1 MTSGSVPRYDRKG
14 AQLLALLLAGGA
26 PGDAGRIR
34 RRLGEAEPRFLTW
47 VPLTTEARAKAAG
60 DPDVR
65 VRRALARAEG
75 LTVDDLVAL
84 LERPDPVV
92 DQCVYEH
99 AEARPWMRRLILS
112 PGRHPEP
119 TALAALQ
126 TRIRAT
132 TQEAPALP
140 HFVGAAVVS
149 EVPELVE
156 HALRACG
163 RALTTAEQLR
173 AVLQLFSYP
182 ERLRALL
189 APATGQATGPAAGLH
204 PAVADIA
211 RSALDTDSETDGK
224 TGGDR
229 LRAAVAT
236 AEGPEG
242 MVAGLRAGEAEPA
255 WRRTVAWDAIVTAHQ
270 SAPLPEPVVR
280 VLAAHPGCS
289 EQLLADLYR
298 THPVVVA
305 EAAPSSPALLRVAA
319 RTPGHPEL
327 LTIAAGL
334 GPSDDHAGL
343 TTLVLDT
350 VAPARTA
357 AQALRELGPT
367 APLRTLVH
375 RRLGADPRRWA
386 TLRTSLSRY
395 KGTLADLL
403 SGIADGTVPE
413 PAPSVTPPALTKP
426 YRFLLYATEPDDLR
440 ELLPHLPDELLHAL
454 LGKGSLPAH
463 ALDTALAASDPRAR
477 ATIGGN
483 ITLGIRDLRRLTEC
497 DEPTVNAAV
506 YRNQKA
512 TLSLRR
518 AIASGVPRTPGRTEL
533 VPLDAELRT
542 ELLATEDRFRRSP
555 LITSGDPELVLH
567 SWGSGDWR
575 ASDRACRFSV
585 VRVWERGGPDAVR
598 RLLDLPADAHPSS
611 VLSKA
616 AAALEHP
623 DGLERLRDGLEL
635 HGDPDALPYEDP
647 DALPAVFA
655 APRGRNATR
664 RLMREIVHEPYVY
677 DFPRLIAAHHEHTF
691 EPEPIEE
698 LLRHEDVD
706 EAIRQALTTRAS
718 TLESEPIDHLRAEPY
733 DVNLHGWFVETV
745 ERGVLGPERLVDTAQ
760 PAAVALMY
768 LGHDAVG
775 VRAHRHAVDLVRE
788 HLAGHPEAW
797 VIALNL
803 VGTFVGSLAELITT
817 AANVAGPRPGA
828 EELARL
834 DANARTTDAP
844 APARTPAPALTHA
857 EQRERERILDPHA
870 ALASAHLLRTLVAG
884 APLPTD
890 PAVLDVLAAT
900 LTSDVPGLS
909 HPDWLVE
916 ACDRHASPDT
926 RRRLAETMT
935 ERSGKPDLLACR
947 QGIVAPSEMVARTP
961 VREMSPLPGDW
972 FTRQV
977 PAEAAVRAAR
987 RLVADRLGT
996 DPERWL
1002 RALAAMDTADWAERP
1017 FTDLLDHGSAD
1028 AVPTVPTVLTPAGA
1042 GLLLHA
1048 GTDALAAVLPRLDA
1062 QATLTLTERARATHY
1077 LPDPFLD
1084 HLFTHDDRAALLVL
1098 ARSSRRRDLNLRLL
1112 TVDDPTIN
1120 ATLYGDRYNS
1130 SSTVEIRR
1138 IVLSRRP
1145 QGRTADGPDDLLP
1158 LAPELRERLLK
1169 TAYFDKRSAKYHR
1182 VQVEAAD
1189 LELVEHA
1196 LTSWGKRVPLPDH
1209 LLAAR
1214 NTLRH
1219 GGPDRLRSL
1228 IDRGLLSVGAAKV
1241 ATKALS
1247 APDPDAV
1254 LTARLD
1260 KELST
1265 ERLVAKLRTCGEYE
1279 HEEILDL
1286 PYTRDWDV
1294 LIQAHGQEPFR
1305 SRVWATIARLPDAPD
1320 ELAPAAFE
1328 YWSNF
1333 IDRTL
1338 TDRGPSWARAAIGN
1352 IPNLSLQREEWAAVL
1367 DALLERGLLSGK
1379 EFVHGGAM
1387 ANRML
1392 HYLAEASV
1400 RQEVPTTLQTAVQDA
1415 TSELAALAGKLLGT
1429 DDEAWQRLFA
1439 ALTGKDPYWPM
1450 PDSRTTPA
1458 ALLHHASRTP
1468 LVDPCP

>member
-1 MTSGSVPRYDRKG
+1 MTSGSVTRYGRNG
-14 AQLLALLLAGGA
+14 AQLLALLLAGAA
-26 PGDAGRIR
+26 PGDAGRVR
-34 RRLGEAEPRFLTW
+34 RRLGEEEPRYLTW
-47 VPLTTEARAKAAG
+47 VPLTAEARAQAAG

-75 LTVDDLVAL
+75 LSVDDLAAL
-84 LERPDPVV
+84 LDRPDPVV

-99 AEARPWMRRLILS
+99 AGARPWMRRLILS

-119 TALAALQ
+119 TALASLL

-132 TQEAPALP
+132 SQEAPALP

-149 EVPELVE
+149 EAPELAE
-156 HALRACG
+156 HALRTCG

-173 AVLQLFSYP
+173 AVLGLFSHP
-182 ERLRALL
+182 DRLRALL
-189 APATGQATGPAAGLH
+189 APATGPAPLH
-204 PAVADIA
+204 PAVAEIA
-211 RSALDTDSETDGK
+211 HRALEADGDTGGGGGGGGDTDGG

-229 LRAAVAT
+229 LRAAVAI
-236 AEGPEG
+236 AEGSEG
-242 MVAGLRAGEAEPA
+242 LVAGLRAGEAEPA
-255 WRRTVAWDAIVTAHQ
+255 WRRTVDWDAIVTAHQ
-270 SAPLPEPVVR
+270 TAPLPEPAVR
-280 VLAAHPGCS
+280 VLAAHPDCP
-289 EQLLADLYR
+289 EHLLADLYR
-298 THPVVVA
+298 THPTVVA
-305 EAAPSSPALLRVAA
+305 EAAPPCPALLRVAVH
-319 RTPGHPEL
+319 TPGHPEL
-327 LTIAAGL
+327 LRIAAGL
-334 GPSDDHAGL
+334 GPSSDQPDLSAV
-343 TTLVLDT
+343 VLDT

-357 AQALRELGPT
+357 ARALLELGPT
-367 APLRTLVH
+367 APLRILLH
-375 RRLGADPRRWA
+375 RQLGADPQRWA

-395 KGTLADLL
+395 KGTLARLL
-403 SGIADGTVPE
+403 AGIADGTVPE
-413 PAPSVTPPALTKP
+413 PGPTVTPPALTKP
-426 YRFLLYATEPDDLR
+426 YRFLLYAAEPDDLR
-440 ELLPHLPDELLHAL
+440 GLLPHLPDELLHAL
-454 LGKGSLPAH
+454 LGKGALPAH
-463 ALDTALAASDPRAR
+463 ALDTALAASGPRVR
-477 ATIGGN
+477 AALGRN

-518 AIASGVPRTPGRTEL
+518 AIASGVPCTPGRVEL
-533 VPLDAELRT
+533 VPFDAALRT

-567 SWGSGDWR
+567 SWGWW
-575 ASDRACRFSV
+575 ASDEARHFSV
-585 VRVWERGGPDAVR
+585 VRVWERGGPDTVR
-598 RLLDLPADAHPSS
+598 RLLDLVPDADPSS
-611 VLSKA
+611 VLAKA

-623 DGLERLRDGLEL
+623 DGLDRFREGLE
-635 HGDPDALPYEDP
+635 PYEDP
-647 DALPAVFA
+647 EALPQVFA
-655 APRGRNATR
+655 TPRGRNATR

-677 DFPRLIAAHHEHTF
+677 DFPCLIAAHHEHTF

-718 TLESEPIDHLRAEPY
+718 ALDAEPVDHLRSTAY
-733 DVNLHGWFVETV
+733 DAGLHGWFVATV
-745 ERGVLGPERLVDTAQ
+745 ERGLLGPERLVDTAQ
-760 PAAVALMY
+760 PAAAALPY
-768 LGHDAVG
+768 LGHVG
-775 VRAHRHAVDLVRE
+775 ARARGHAVDLVRE

-803 VGTFVGSLAELITT
+803 VGTFAGSLAELITT
-817 AANVAGPRPGA
+817 AASVAGPRPDA

-844 APARTPAPALTHA
+844 DPAEAPVPALTHA
-857 EQRERERILDPHA
+857 EQREREKVLDPHA

-890 PAVLDVLAAT
+890 PSVLDVLAAT
-900 LTSDVPGLS
+900 HMTDFPGPS

-926 RRRLAETMT
+926 RRRLVKQTT
-935 ERSGKPDLLACR
+935 DGHGKPDLLACR
-947 QGIVAPSEMVARTP
+947 QGLVAPSEMVARTP
-961 VREMSPLPGDW
+961 AREMSPLPRDW
-972 FTRQV
+972 FTRDV
-977 PAEAAVRAAR
+977 PAEAAVSAAR

-1002 RALAAMDTADWAERP
+1002 RALAAMDTDWADRP
-1017 FTDLLDHGSAD
+1017 FVELLEHGSAD
-1028 AVPTVPTVLTPAGA
+1028 TVPTTVLTPAGA

-1062 QATLTLTERARATHY
+1062 QATLTLTERACATSH
-1077 LPDPFLD
+1077 LPDALLD

-1098 ARSSRRRDLNLRLL
+1098 ARSSRHRELHLRLL
-1112 TVDDPTIN
+1112 AVDDPTIN
-1120 ATLYGDRYNS
+1120 ATLFGAAHSS

-1138 IVLSRRP
+1138 IILSRLP
-1145 QGRTADGPDDLLP
+1145 QGRAADGPDDLLP
-1158 LAPELRERLLK
+1158 LAPELRERLLGRP
-1169 TAYFDKRSAKYHR
+1169 YFDKRSAEYHR
-1182 VQVEAAD
+1182 VLVEAAD
-1189 LELVEHA
+1189 PELVEHA
-1196 LTSWGKRVPLPDH
+1196 LASWGKRLPLPDH

-1247 APDPDAV
+1247 APDPVAV
-1254 LTARLD
+1254 LTTRLD

-1265 ERLVAKLRTCGEYE
+1265 ERLVAKLRTCGEYD
-1279 HEEILDL
+1279 HEEILAL

-1294 LIQAHGQEPFR
+1294 LIRAHEQDPFR
-1305 SRVWATIARLPDAPD
+1305 SRVWGTIARLPDAPD

-1328 YWSNF
+1328 YWSCF

-1352 IPNLSLQREEWAAVL
+1352 IPNLSLQRKEWAAVL
-1367 DALLERGLLSGK
+1367 DALLERGLLSG
-1379 EFVHGGAM
+1379 EEIIHGGAM

-1392 HYLAEASV
+1392 HYLAEVSV
-1400 RQEVPTTLQTAVQDA
+1400 RQEVPTALQAAVQDA
-1415 TSELAALAGKLLGT
+1415 TNELAVLAGKLLGT

-1439 ALTGKDPYWPM
+1439 ALTGKDPHWPI

-1468 LVDPCP
+1468 LVQR

>member
-1 MTSGSVPRYDRKG
+1 MTSGAVPRYDRKG
-14 AQLLALLLAGGA
+14 AQLLALLLAGA
-26 PGDAGRIR
+26 DPGDAGRVR
-34 RRLGEAEPRFLTW
+34 RRLGEEEPRYLTW
-47 VPLTTEARAKAAG
+47 VPLTAAARAKAAG

-75 LTVDDLVAL
+75 LTIDDLAAL
-84 LERPDPVV
+84 LDRPDPVV

-119 TALAALQ
+119 TALAALL

-132 TQEAPALP
+132 TQEASALP

-149 EVPELVE
+149 EAPELAE
-156 HALRACG
+156 HALRTCG

-173 AVLQLFSYP
+173 AVLRLFSHP
-182 ERLRALL
+182 DRLRALL
-189 APATGQATGPAAGLH
+189 APGTCPGPLH
-204 PAVADIA
+204 PAVADLA
-211 RSALDTDSETDGK
+211 RSALDTDGD

-236 AEGPEG
+236 AEGSEG

-255 WRRTVAWDAIVTAHQ
+255 WRRTVDWEAIVTAHQ
-270 SAPLPEPVVR
+270 SAPLPQPAIR
-280 VLAAHPGCS
+280 VLAAHPGCP

-298 THPVVVA
+298 THPAVVA
-305 EAAPSSPALLRVAA
+305 EAASPCPALLHAA
-319 RTPGHPEL
+319 VHTPGHPEL
-327 LTIAAGL
+327 LRIATGL
-334 GPSDDHAGL
+334 GPSGDHPDL
-343 TTLVLDT
+343 SSLVLDT

-357 AQALRELGPT
+357 AKVLLELGPT
-367 APLRTLVH
+367 APLRILLH
-375 RRLGADPRRWA
+375 RQLGADPRRWA
-386 TLRTSLSRY
+386 TLPTSLSRY

-403 SGIADGTVPE
+403 AGIADGTVPE
-413 PAPSVTPPALTKP
+413 PGPSVTPPALTKP
-426 YRFLLYATEPDDLR
+426 YRFLLFAAEPDDLR
-440 ELLPHLPDELLHAL
+440 GLLPHLPDELLHAL

-463 ALDTALAASDPRAR
+463 ALDTALAASGPRVR
-477 ATIGGN
+477 AAIGGN
-483 ITLGIRDLRRLTEC
+483 IALGIRDLRRLTEC

-518 AIASGVPRTPGRTEL
+518 AIASGVPRTPGRTER
-533 VPLDAELRT
+533 VPLDAELCT
-542 ELLATEDRFRRSP
+542 ELLTTADRSRRSP

-567 SWGSGDWR
+567 SWGWW
-575 ASDRACRFSV
+575 ASDGARHFSV
-585 VRVWERGGPDAVR
+585 VRVWERGGPDSVR
-598 RLLDLPADAHPSS
+598 RLLDLVPDADPPS
-611 VLSKA
+611 VLAKA

-623 DGLERLRDGLEL
+623 DGLDRFREGLE
-635 HGDPDALPYEDP
+635 PYEDP
-647 DALPAVFA
+647 EALPRVFA

-664 RLMREIVHEPYVY
+664 RLMQEIVHEPYVY

-718 TLESEPIDHLRAEPY
+718 ALGSEPIAHLRSTSY
-733 DVNLHGWFVETV
+733 DANLHGWFVETV
-745 ERGVLGPERLVDTAQ
+745 ERGQLGPERLVDTAQ
-760 PAAVALMY
+760 PAAAALAY
-768 LGHDAVG
+768 LGHVD
-775 VRAHRHAVDLVRE
+775 VRARRHAVDLVHE
-788 HLAGHPEAW
+788 HLAVHPEAW

-803 VGTFVGSLAELITT
+803 VGTFAGSLAELITT
-817 AANVAGPRPGA
+817 AANVAGSRPDA

-834 DANARTTDAP
+834 DANARATDAP
-844 APARTPAPALTHA
+844 DPAEASAPALTYA
-857 EQRERERILDPHA
+857 EQREREKILDPNA

-890 PAVLDVLAAT
+890 PSVLDVLAAT
-900 LTSDVPGLS
+900 HTTDFPGLS

-916 ACDRHASPDT
+916 ACERHASPDT
-926 RRRLAETMT
+926 RRRLAQKTT
-935 ERSGKPDLLACR
+935 DRHGKPDLLACR
-947 QGIVAPSEMVARTP
+947 QGIMAPSEMVARTP
-961 VREMSPLPGDW
+961 AREMSPLPRDW
-972 FTRQV
+972 FTRDV
-977 PAEAAVRAAR
+977 PADAAVSAAR
-987 RLVADRLGT
+987 QMVADRLGT

-1002 RALAAMDTADWAERP
+1002 HALAAMDTDWAERP
-1017 FTDLLDHGSAD
+1017 FVDLLEHGSAD
-1028 AVPTVPTVLTPAGA
+1028 TVPTVLTPAGA

-1062 QATLTLTERARATHY
+1062 QATLTLTERACATSH
-1077 LPDPFLD
+1077 LPDTLLD

-1098 ARSSRRRDLNLRLL
+1098 ARSSRHRDLNLRLL
-1112 TVDDPTIN
+1112 AVDDPTIN
-1120 ATLYGDRYNS
+1120 ATLYGAVHSS

-1138 IVLSRRP
+1138 IILSRRP
-1145 QGRTADGPDDLLP
+1145 QGRTADGPDGLLP
-1158 LAPELRERLLK
+1158 LAPELRERLL
-1169 TAYFDKRSAKYHR
+1169 ARRYFDKRSAKYNR
-1182 VQVEAAD
+1182 VLVEAAD
-1189 LELVEHA
+1189 AELVEHA
-1196 LTSWGKRVPLPDH
+1196 LASWGKRVPLPDH

-1219 GGPDRLRSL
+1219 AGPDRLRSL
-1228 IDRGLLSVGAAKV
+1228 IDRGLLSTGAAKV

-1279 HEEILDL
+1279 HKEVLDL
-1286 PYTRDWDV
+1286 PYTRDWDI
-1294 LIQAHGQEPFR
+1294 LIRAHEQDPFP
-1305 SRVWATIARLPDAPD
+1305 SRVWGTIARLPDAPD

-1328 YWSNF
+1328 YWSCF

-1352 IPNLSLQREEWAAVL
+1352 IPNLTLQRKEWAAVL

-1379 EFVHGGAM
+1379 EIIHDGAM

-1392 HYLAEASV
+1392 QYLAEASV
-1400 RQEVPTTLQTAVQDA
+1400 RQEVPTTLQAAVQDA
-1415 TSELAALAGKLLGT
+1415 TSELAVLAGKLLGT
-1429 DDEAWQRLFA
+1429 DNEAWQRLFA
-1439 ALTGKDPYWPM
+1439 ALTGKDPHWPITA
-1450 PDSRTTPA
+1450 SRTTPA

-1468 LVDPCP
+1468 LVHRP

>member
-1 MTSGSVPRYDRKG
+1 MTSGSVTRYDRKG
-14 AQLLALLLAGGA
+14 AQLLALLLAGAA

-34 RRLGEAEPRFLTW
+34 RRLGEEEPRYLTW
-47 VPLTTEARAKAAG
+47 VPLTAEARAKAAG
-60 DPDVR
+60 DPDAR
-65 VRRALARAEG
+65 VRRALAQAED

-119 TALAALQ
+119 AALASLL

-149 EVPELVE
+149 EAPELVE
-156 HALRACG
+156 HALRTCG

-173 AVLQLFSYP
+173 AVLGLVSHP
-182 ERLRALL
+182 DRLRALL
-189 APATGQATGPAAGLH
+189 DPATGPVPLH

-211 RSALDTDSETDGK
+211 RSALDPQGE
-224 TGGDR
+224 TGGVR
-229 LRAAVAT
+229 LRAAVAR

-242 MVAGLRAGEAEPA
+242 MVAGLRAGEAEPF
-255 WRRTVAWDAIVTAHQ
+255 WRRTVDWDAIATAHQ
-270 SAPLPEPVVR
+270 SAPLPEPVIR
-280 VLAAHPGCS
+280 ILAAHPDCP
-289 EQLLADLYR
+289 EQLLARLYG
-298 THPVVVA
+298 THPAVVA
-305 EAAPSSPALLRVAA
+305 EAAPSCPALLRVAA

-327 LTIAAGL
+327 LRIAAGL
-334 GPSDDHAGL
+334 GPSGDHADL
-343 TTLVLDT
+343 SALVLDT

-357 AQALRELGPT
+357 ARALRELGPT
-367 APLRTLVH
+367 APLRALLH
-375 RRLGADPRRWA
+375 RQLGADPRRWA

-403 SGIADGTVPE
+403 GGIADGTVPE

-426 YRFLLYATEPDDLR
+426 YRFLLYAAEPDDLR
-440 ELLPHLPDELLHAL
+440 GLLPHLPDELLHAL

-463 ALDTALAASDPRAR
+463 ALRTALAASDPRVR
-477 ATIGGN
+477 AAIGGN

-506 YRNQKA
+506 YRNQRA
-512 TLSLRR
+512 TLSVRR
-518 AIASGVPRTPGRTEL
+518 AIASGVPRTPGRTER
-533 VPLDAELRT
+533 VPLDAGLRA
-542 ELLATEDRFRRSP
+542 ELLTTEDRFRRSP

-567 SWGSGDWR
+567 SWGSGEWW
-575 ASDRACRFSV
+575 ASDGARHFSV

-598 RLLDLPADAHPSS
+598 RLLALVPTAHPSS
-611 VLSKA
+611 ITTKA

-623 DGLERLRDGLEL
+623 DGLDRFRVGLE
-635 HGDPDALPYEDP
+635 PYEDP
-647 DALPAVFA
+647 DALPRVFA

-706 EAIRQALTTRAS
+706 EAIRQAFTARAS
-718 TLESEPIDHLRAEPY
+718 GLGSEPIDHLRTTPY
-733 DVNLHGWFVETV
+733 DANLHGWFVETV
-745 ERGVLGPERLVDTAQ
+745 ERGLLGPERLVDTAQ
-760 PAAVALMY
+760 PAAASLTY
-768 LGHDAVG
+768 LGHVG
-775 VRAHRHAVDLVRE
+775 VRARRHAVDLVRE

-803 VGTFVGSLAELITT
+803 VTTFAGSLAELITT
-817 AANVAGPRPGA
+817 AANVAGPRPDA

-834 DANARTTDAP
+834 DANARPTDAP
-844 APARTPAPALTHA
+844 APVGTPAPALTYA
-857 EQRERERILDPHA
+857 EQRERKGILDPAA

-890 PAVLDVLAAT
+890 PSVLDVLTAT
-900 LTSDVPGLS
+900 HTNDVPGLS

-926 RRRLAETMT
+926 RRHLAEKATA
-935 ERSGKPDLLACR
+935 RAGKSGLLACR

-961 VREMSPLPGDW
+961 AREMSPLPRDW
-972 FTRQV
+972 FIRNV
-977 PAEAAVRAAR
+977 PAAAAVRAAR

-1002 RALAAMDTADWAERP
+1002 RALAAMDTDWAERP
-1017 FTDLLDHGSAD
+1017 FVELLEHGSAD
-1028 AVPTVPTVLTPAGA
+1028 AVATVLTPAGA

-1048 GTDALAAVLPRLDA
+1048 GTGALAAVLPRLDA
-1062 QATLTLTERARATHY
+1062 QATLTLTERACTTNYHY
-1077 LPDPFLD
+1077 LPDALLD

-1098 ARSSRRRDLNLRLL
+1098 ARSSRRRDLHLRLL
-1112 TVDDPTIN
+1112 AVDDPTIN
-1120 ATLYGDRYNS
+1120 AALYGDIYS
-1130 SSTVEIRR
+1130 SSPTVEIRR
-1138 IVLSRRP
+1138 LILSRRP
-1145 QGRTADGPDDLLP
+1145 QGRTADGPDALLP
-1158 LAPELRERLLK
+1158 LAPELRERLL
-1169 TAYFDKRSAKYHR
+1169 ARVYFDKRTAKHYR
-1182 VQVEAAD
+1182 VLVEAAD
-1189 LELVEHA
+1189 PELVEHA
-1196 LTSWGKRVPLPDH
+1196 LASWGKRVPLPDH

-1214 NTLRH
+1214 NALRH

-1228 IDRGLLSVGAAKV
+1228 IDRGLLSAGAAKV

-1247 APDPDAV
+1247 ASDPDAV
-1254 LTARLD
+1254 LSARLD

-1279 HEEILDL
+1279 HKEVLDL

-1294 LIQAHGQEPFR
+1294 LIRAHEQEPFR
-1305 SRVWATIARLPDAPD
+1305 SGVWGTIARLPDAPD

-1328 YWSNF
+1328 YWSCF

-1338 TDRGPSWARAAIGN
+1338 TDRGPGWARAAIGN
-1352 IPNLSLQREEWAAVL
+1352 IPNLSLQRKEWAAVL

-1379 EFVHGGAM
+1379 EIIHGGAL

-1400 RQEVPTTLQTAVQDA
+1400 RQELPTALQAAVQDA
-1415 TSELAALAGKLLGT
+1415 TNELAALADKLLGT
-1429 DDEAWQRLFA
+1429 DNEAWQRLFA

-1468 LVDPCP
+1468 FAPQQAKAGEPA

>member
-1 MTSGSVPRYDRKG
+1 MTSGSVAHYGRNG
-14 AQLLALLLAGGA
+14 AQLLALLLAGAA
-26 PGDAGRIR
+26 PGDAGRVR
-34 RRLGEAEPRFLTW
+34 RRLGEEEPRYLTW
-47 VPLTTEARAKAAG
+47 VPLTAEARAKAAG

-65 VRRALARAEG
+65 VRRALARAED
-75 LTVDDLVAL
+75 LTVDDLATL
-84 LERPDPVV
+84 LDRPDPVV
-92 DQCVYEH
+92 DQYVYEH

-119 TALAALQ
+119 TALASLL

-149 EVPELVE
+149 EAPELAE
-156 HALRACG
+156 HALRTCG

-173 AVLQLFSYP
+173 AVLGLFAHP
-182 ERLRALL
+182 DRLRALL
-189 APATGQATGPAAGLH
+189 APATGPAPLH
-204 PAVADIA
+204 PAVADLA
-211 RSALDTDSETDGK
+211 HSALEADGETGS
-224 TGGDR
+224 DR

-255 WRRTVAWDAIVTAHQ
+255 WRRTVDWDAIVTAHQ
-270 SAPLPEPVVR
+270 AAPLPEPAVR
-280 VLAAHPGCS
+280 VLAAHPDCPERLHG
-289 EQLLADLYR
+289 DLYR
-298 THPVVVA
+298 THPAVVA
-305 EAAPSSPALLRVAA
+305 DAAPPCPALLRVAV
-319 RTPGHPEL
+319 RTPGHPGL
-327 LTIAAGL
+327 LRIAAGL
-334 GPSDDHAGL
+334 GPSGDHPDLSA
-343 TTLVLDT
+343 LVLDT

-357 AQALRELGPT
+357 AQALLELGPT
-367 APLRTLVH
+367 APLRLLLH
-375 RRLGADPRRWA
+375 RQLGADPQRWA

-403 SGIADGTVPE
+403 AGIADGTVPE
-413 PAPSVTPPALTKP
+413 PGPTVTPPALTKP
-426 YRFLLYATEPDDLR
+426 YRFLLYAAEPDDLR
-440 ELLPHLPDELLHAL
+440 GLLPHLPDELLHAL

-463 ALDTALAASDPRAR
+463 ALDTALAASGPRVR
-477 ATIGGN
+477 AAIGGN

-518 AIASGVPRTPGRTEL
+518 AIASGVPRTPGRTVL

-542 ELLATEDRFRRSP
+542 ELLATADRFRRSP

-567 SWGSGDWR
+567 SWGWW
-575 ASDRACRFSV
+575 ASDGARHFSV
-585 VRVWERGGPDAVR
+585 VRVWERGGPDTVR
-598 RLLDLPADAHPSS
+598 RLLDLVPDADPPP
-611 VLSKA
+611 VLAKA

-623 DGLERLRDGLEL
+623 DGLDRFREGIE
-635 HGDPDALPYEDP
+635 PYEDP
-647 DALPAVFA
+647 EALPRVFA
-655 APRGRNATR
+655 TPRGRNATR

-677 DFPRLIAAHHEHTF
+677 DFPRLIAAHHQHTF

-706 EAIRQALTTRAS
+706 EAIRQALTARAS
-718 TLESEPIDHLRAEPY
+718 APESEPVDHLRSTAY
-733 DVNLHGWFVETV
+733 DAALHGWFVKTV
-745 ERGVLGPERLVDTAQ
+745 EQGLLGPERLVDTAQ
-760 PAAVALMY
+760 PAAAALAY
-768 LGHDAVG
+768 LGHVDA
-775 VRAHRHAVDLVRE
+775 RARGHAVDLVRE

-803 VGTFVGSLAELITT
+803 VGTFAGSLAELITT
-817 AANVAGPRPGA
+817 AASVAGPRPDA

-834 DANARTTDAP
+834 DANARTTDAQEP
-844 APARTPAPALTHA
+844 AEAPAPALTHA
-857 EQRERERILDPHA
+857 EQRKRERVLDPHA

-890 PAVLDVLAAT
+890 PSVLDVLAAT
-900 LTSDVPGLS
+900 HMTDFPGLS

-926 RRRLAETMT
+926 RRRLVKKTT
-935 ERSGKPDLLACR
+935 DGHGKPDLLACR
-947 QGIVAPSEMVARTP
+947 QGITAPSEMVARTP
-961 VREMSPLPGDW
+961 AREMSPLPRDW
-972 FTRQV
+972 FTRDV
-977 PAEAAVRAAR
+977 PAEAAVSAAR

-1002 RALAAMDTADWAERP
+1002 RALAAMDTDWAERP
-1017 FTDLLDHGSAD
+1017 FVELLEHGSAD
-1028 AVPTVPTVLTPAGA
+1028 TAATTVLTPAGA

-1048 GTDALAAVLPRLDA
+1048 GTDALAAVLPRLDT
-1062 QATLTLTERARATHY
+1062 QATLTLTERACATSH
-1077 LPDPFLD
+1077 LPDALLG

-1098 ARSSRRRDLNLRLL
+1098 ARSSRHRELNLRLL
-1112 TVDDPTIN
+1112 AVDDPTIN
-1120 ATLYGDRYNS
+1120 AALYRAAHSS

-1138 IVLSRRP
+1138 IILSRRP
-1145 QGRTADGPDDLLP
+1145 QGRTADAPDDLLP
-1158 LAPELRERLLK
+1158 LAPELRERLLERS
-1169 TAYFDKRSAKYHR
+1169 YFDKRWAKYHR
-1182 VQVEAAD
+1182 VLVEAAD

-1196 LTSWGKRVPLPDH
+1196 LASWGKRLPLPDH

-1214 NTLRH
+1214 NVLRH
-1219 GGPDRLRSL
+1219 GGPGRLRSL
-1228 IDRGLLSVGAAKV
+1228 IDRGLLSAGAAKV

-1247 APDPDAV
+1247 APDPVAV

-1279 HEEILDL
+1279 HEEVLDL

-1294 LIQAHGQEPFR
+1294 LIRAHEQDPFR
-1305 SRVWATIARLPDAPD
+1305 SRVWGTIARLPDAPD

-1328 YWSNF
+1328 YWSCF

-1352 IPNLSLQREEWAAVL
+1352 IPNLSLQRKEWAAVL
-1367 DALLERGLLSGK
+1367 DALLERGLLSG
-1379 EFVHGGAM
+1379 EEVVHGGAM

-1392 HYLAEASV
+1392 HYLAEVSV
-1400 RQEVPTTLQTAVQDA
+1400 RQEVPTALQAAVQDA
-1415 TSELAALAGKLLGT
+1415 TSELAVLAGKLLGT
-1429 DDEAWQRLFA
+1429 DNEAWQRLFA
-1439 ALTGKDPYWPM
+1439 ALTGKDPHWPI

-1468 LVDPCP
+1468 LVHRCP

>member
-1 MTSGSVPRYDRKG
+1 M
-14 AQLLALLLAGGA
+14 
-26 PGDAGRIR
+26 R
-34 RRLGEAEPRFLTW
+34 RRLGEEEPRYLTW
-47 VPLTTEARAKAAG
+47 VPLAAEARATAAS

-75 LTVDDLVAL
+75 LTVEDLAAL
-84 LERPDPVV
+84 LEHPDPVV

-99 AEARPWMRRLILS
+99 AEARPWMRRLVLT
-112 PGRHPEP
+112 PGRHREP
-119 TALAALQ
+119 TALASLMD
-126 TRIRAT
+126 RIRAT

-149 EVPELVE
+149 GASELVE
-156 HALRACG
+156 HALRTCG

-173 AVLQLFSYP
+173 GVLGLFSHP
-182 ERLRALL
+182 DRLRALL
-189 APATGQATGPAAGLH
+189 APAAGPSALH
-204 PAVADIA
+204 PGVADLA
-211 RSALDTDSETDGK
+211 RSALDTDGDTNGDTD
-224 TGGDR
+224 TDTDTDTDVGGDR
-229 LRAAVAT
+229 LRAALAA

-255 WRRTVAWDAIVTAHQ
+255 WRRTVDWDAIVTAHQ
-270 SAPLPEPVVR
+270 SAPLPESAVR
-280 VLAAHPGCS
+280 ILAAHPDCP
-289 EQLLADLYR
+289 EQLLVDLYR
-298 THPVVVA
+298 THPAVVV
-305 EAAPSSPALLRVAA
+305 EVAPPCQALLRVAA

-327 LTIAAGL
+327 LRIAADL
-334 GPSDDHAGL
+334 GSSRDCRNSPEDHLGSSGDHADL
-343 TTLVLDT
+343 SALVLDT

-357 AQALRELGPT
+357 AKALLELGPT
-367 APLRTLVH
+367 APLRVLLH

-386 TLRTSLSRY
+386 ALRTSLSRY

-403 SGIADGTVPE
+403 AGVSDGTVPE
-413 PAPSVTPPALTKP
+413 PAQVTPGALTKP
-426 YRFLLYATEPDDLR
+426 YRFLLYAADPDDLR
-440 ELLPHLPDELLHAL
+440 GLLPHLPDELLHAL

-463 ALDTALAASDPRAR
+463 AVDTALAASDPRVR
-477 ATIGGN
+477 AAIGGN
-483 ITLGIRDLRRLTEC
+483 IALGIRDLRRLTER

-542 ELLATEDRFRRSP
+542 ELLAVKDRFRRSP
-555 LITSGDPELVLH
+555 LITSGDPELVVH
-567 SWGSGDWR
+567 SWGPGGWW
-575 ASDRACRFSV
+575 ASDGARHFSV
-585 VRVWERGGPDAVR
+585 ARVWERGGPDAVR
-598 RLLDLPADAHPSS
+598 RLLALVPDADPSS
-611 VLSKA
+611 IPAKA

-623 DGLERLRDGLEL
+623 DGLEWFRDGL
-635 HGDPDALPYEDP
+635 ALYEDP
-647 DALPAVFA
+647 EALPRVFA

-677 DFPRLIAAHHEHTF
+677 DFPRLIAAHREHTF
-691 EPEPIEE
+691 EPEPVEE

-706 EAIRQALTTRAS
+706 EAIRQALTTRAG
-718 TLESEPIDHLRAEPY
+718 TPESEPIGRLRATSY
-733 DVNLHGWFVETV
+733 DADLHGWFVETV
-745 ERGVLGPERLVDTAQ
+745 EQGLLGPERLVDTAR
-760 PAAVALMY
+760 PATAALRY
-768 LGHDAVG
+768 LAHDTVG
-775 VRAHRHAVDLVRE
+775 VRARRHAVDLVRE

-797 VIALNL
+797 AIALNL
-803 VGTFVGSLAELITT
+803 AGTFAGTLAELITT
-817 AANVAGPRPGA
+817 AASVAGPRPDA

-834 DANARTTDAP
+834 DANARTTDVPDPAEAP
-844 APARTPAPALTHA
+844 VPALTHA
-857 EQRERERILDPHA
+857 ERRERERILDPGG
-870 ALASAHLLRTLVAG
+870 ALASAHLLRALVAG

-890 PAVLDVLAAT
+890 PEVLDALDAT
-900 LTSDVPGLS
+900 HPTDFPGLS

-926 RRRLAETMT
+926 RRRLAGKTT
-935 ERSGKPDLLACR
+935 DRAGKTTDRSEKTTHQPGKSDLLACR

-961 VREMSPLPGDW
+961 AREMSPLPRDW
-972 FTRQV
+972 FIRDV
-977 PAEAAVRAAR
+977 PAETAVRAAR

-1002 RALAAMDTADWAERP
+1002 RALAAMDTDRAGRP
-1017 FTDLLDHGSAD
+1017 FVDLLEHGSAD
-1028 AVPTVPTVLTPAGA
+1028 PFPTVLTPAGA

-1062 QATLTLTERARATHY
+1062 RATLTLTERACTTSH
-1077 LPDPFLD
+1077 LPDALLD
-1084 HLFTHDDRAALLVL
+1084 HLFAHDDRAALLVL
-1098 ARSSRRRDLNLRLL
+1098 ARSCRRRDLSLRLL
-1112 TVDDPTIN
+1112 AVDDPTIN
-1120 ATLYGDRYNS
+1120 ATLYGDVRSS

-1138 IVLSRRP
+1138 TILSRRP
-1145 QGRTADGPDDLLP
+1145 QGRTAEGPHDLLP
-1158 LAPELRERLLK
+1158 LAPELRERLL
-1169 TAYFDKRSAKYHR
+1169 ARHYFDKRTAKYHR
-1182 VQVEAAD
+1182 VLVEAAD

-1196 LTSWGKRVPLPDH
+1196 LASWGKRVPLPDH

-1214 NTLRH
+1214 NALRH

-1228 IDRGLLSVGAAKV
+1228 TDRGLLSTGAAKV

-1247 APDPDAV
+1247 APDPDAD

-1265 ERLVAKLRTCGEYE
+1265 ERLVSKLRTCGEYE

-1294 LIQAHGQEPFR
+1294 LIRAHAQEPFR
-1305 SRVWATIARLPDAPD
+1305 SRVWGTIARLPDAPD

-1328 YWSNF
+1328 YWSCF
-1333 IDRTL
+1333 TDRTL

-1352 IPNLSLQREEWAAVL
+1352 IPNLSLQRKEWAPVL
-1367 DALLERGLLSGK
+1367 DALLEQGLLSGK
-1379 EFVHGGAM
+1379 EIIHGGAM
-1387 ANRML
+1387 ANRTL
-1392 HYLAEASV
+1392 HYLAEASA
-1400 RQEVPTTLQTAVQDA
+1400 RQELPTALRAAVQDA

-1429 DDEAWQRLFA
+1429 DNEAWQRLFA
-1439 ALTGKDPYWPM
+1439 ALTGKDPYWPI
-1450 PDSRTTPA
+1450 PDSHTTPA

-1468 LVDPCP
+1468 LVHPCP